1 MTKIKRAWLLERS
14 GLWVSLVSYQS
25 ICILTRNTL
34 CHKATPTTVDTTM
47 TPSMEKLSDLT
58 LIEKRLDNWFLK
70 QSQTSTQFTGNVKKR
85 WDSLQVDVN
94 DALTKFAS
102 LNVAKST
109 SSNIITGE
117 KRLNQKISIKN
128 LLSTNMVNILNR
140 MRSLN
145 RNLWKI
151 LSYIHLQRFSNVLRL
166 KLS

>member
-1 MTKIKRAWLLERS
+1 M
-14 GLWVSLVSYQS
+14 SLVSYQS
-25 ICILTRNTL
+25 ICILTRNIL

-58 LIEKRLDNWFLK
+58 LIERRLDNWFLK

-85 WDSLQVDVN
+85 WDSLQGDVN

-117 KRLNQKISIKN
+117 KSLSQKIR
-128 LLSTNMVNILNR
+128 LSTNMVNILNR
-140 MRSLN
+140 MRS
-145 RNLWKI
+145 
-151 LSYIHLQRFSNVLRL
+151 
-166 KLS
+166 

>member
-1 MTKIKRAWLLERS
+1 M
-14 GLWVSLVSYQS
+14 SLVSYQS
-25 ICILTRNTL
+25 ICILTRNIL
-34 CHKATPTTVDTTM
+34 CHKATPTTIDTTM

-85 WDSLQVDVN
+85 WDSLQGDVN
-94 DALTKFAS
+94 DALTRFAS

-128 LLSTNMVNILNR
+128 RLSTNMVNISVNR

-145 RNLWKI
+145 RNL
-151 LSYIHLQRFSNVLRL
+151 
-166 KLS
+166 

>member
-1 MTKIKRAWLLERS
+1 M
-14 GLWVSLVSYQS
+14 SLVSYQS
-25 ICILTRNTL
+25 ICILTRNIL

-58 LIEKRLDNWFLK
+58 LIGRRLDNWFLK

-85 WDSLQVDVN
+85 WDSLQGDVN
-94 DALTKFAS
+94 DALTKFDS

-117 KRLNQKISIKN
+117 KSLSQKIR
-128 LLSTNMVNILNR
+128 LSTNIVNISNR

-145 RNLWKI
+145 RNLRKI
-151 LSYIHLQRFSNVLRL
+151 LSYIHLQRFSNV
-166 KLS
+166 

>member
-1 MTKIKRAWLLERS
+1 M
-14 GLWVSLVSYQS
+14 SLVSCQS
-25 ICILTRNTL
+25 ICILTRNIL
-34 CHKATPTTVDTTM
+34 CHKATPTTIDTTM

-58 LIEKRLDNWFLK
+58 LIERRLDNWFLK

-85 WDSLQVDVN
+85 WDSLQGDVN

-117 KRLNQKISIKN
+117 KSLSQKIR
-128 LLSTNMVNILNR
+128 LSTNMVNILNR

-145 RNLWKI
+145 RNLRKI
-151 LSYIHLQRFSNVLRL
+151 LSYIHLQRFSNV
-166 KLS
+166 

>member
-1 MTKIKRAWLLERS
+1 M
-14 GLWVSLVSYQS
+14 SLVSYQS
-25 ICILTRNTL
+25 ICILTRNIL
-34 CHKATPTTVDTTM
+34 CHKATPTTIDTTM

-58 LIEKRLDNWFLK
+58 LIERRLDNWFLK

-85 WDSLQVDVN
+85 WDSLQGDVN

-117 KRLNQKISIKN
+117 KSLSQKIR
-128 LLSTNMVNILNR
+128 LSTNMVNILNR

-145 RNLWKI
+145 RNMRKI
-151 LSYIHLQRFSNVLRL
+151 LSYIHLQRFSNV
-166 KLS
+166 

>member
-1 MTKIKRAWLLERS
+1 M
-14 GLWVSLVSYQS
+14 SLVSYQS
-25 ICILTRNTL
+25 ICILTRNIL

-58 LIEKRLDNWFLK
+58 LIERRLDNWFLK

-85 WDSLQVDVN
+85 WDSLQGDVN

-117 KRLNQKISIKN
+117 KSLSQKIR
-128 LLSTNMVNILNR
+128 LSTNMVNILNR

-145 RNLWKI
+145 RNLRKI
-151 LSYIHLQRFSNVLRL
+151 LSYIHLQRFSNV
-166 KLS
+166 

>member
-1 MTKIKRAWLLERS
+1 M
-14 GLWVSLVSYQS
+14 SLVSYQS
-25 ICILTRNTL
+25 ICILTRNIL

-58 LIEKRLDNWFLK
+58 LIERRLDNWFLK

-85 WDSLQVDVN
+85 WDSLQGDVN

-117 KRLNQKISIKN
+117 KSLSQKIR
-128 LLSTNMVNILNR
+128 LSTNIVNISNR

-145 RNLWKI
+145 RNLRKI
-151 LSYIHLQRFSNVLRL
+151 LSYIHLQRFSNV
-166 KLS
+166 

>member
-1 MTKIKRAWLLERS
+1 M
-14 GLWVSLVSYQS
+14 SLVSYQS
-25 ICILTRNTL
+25 ICILTRNIL
-34 CHKATPTTVDTTM
+34 CHKATPTTIDTTM

-85 WDSLQVDVN
+85 WDSLQGDVN

-117 KRLNQKISIKN
+117 KSLSQKIR
-128 LLSTNMVNILNR
+128 LSTNMVNTLNR

-145 RNLWKI
+145 RNLRKI
-151 LSYIHLQRFSNVLRL
+151 LSYIHLQRFSNV
-166 KLS
+166 